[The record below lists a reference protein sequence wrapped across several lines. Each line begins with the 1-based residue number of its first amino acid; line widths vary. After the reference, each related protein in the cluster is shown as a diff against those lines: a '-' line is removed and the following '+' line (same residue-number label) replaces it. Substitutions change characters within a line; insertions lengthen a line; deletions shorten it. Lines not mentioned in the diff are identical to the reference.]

1 MHRYIKVSEL
11 IAQMQIED
19 TFLRMLEDQEL
30 IHPKRSLEGELV
42 ISSEDAERVRVV
54 RLLTTE
60 LDVNL
65 AGVEVIIHMR
75 DTMMAMQKQFSDI
88 LDAVVEEMRRRTP
101 PR

>member
-1 MHRYIKVSEL
+1 MHRYIKVSDL
-11 IAQMQIED
+11 IAQMHIED

-54 RLLTTE
+54 RLLTAE

-75 DTMMAMQKQFSDI
+75 DTMMAMQKQFSEI
-88 LDAVVEEMRRRTP
+88 LDAVVEEIRRRNP
-101 PR
+101 SR